1 MLRQIPGCEINN
13 IKRKAIER
21 LALNIKQQSQEIE
34 EFAKVLATMND
45 ELDLA
50 RVTLYIL
57 ENKD

>member
-1 MLRQIPGCEINN
+1 MRNIPGCEINN

-34 EFAKVLATMND
+34 EFKRVIATMED

-50 RVTLYIL
+50 RVTLYTL
-57 ENKD
+57 ENTD